1 MIPLTQGQV
10 PASADAV
17 IIGGGINGLTT
28 ARELGKLGL
37 KNIVVLEKD

>member
-1 MIPLTQGQV
+1 MIPLSRGPV

-28 ARELGKLGL
+28 AYELA
-37 KNIVVLEKD
+37 